1 MPYASSIQTINDAN
15 GTAYGFL
22 EVDGLL
28 WQCQWN
34 PQAQRWDRGTIVPG
48 AYGGE
53 KLQAL
58 LVDDLWPSDSNS
70 TNPPV
75 YAPGVVL
82 AYTLGEGESA
92 MVYATLGQWGS
103 DGQLSWSEP
112 LLLAESGSVV
122 EGIALA
128 ASGKGGFALVRQT
141 REATDSGATAAA
153 PTAPRKD
160 SELISQSFALSGDL
174 SSGYS
179 LADTTTTTG
188 TINSANPTQPISRAA
203 NSATSAAPALA
214 VGGNTQIS
222 RSALQLAPAA
232 SNSLQALDTLQS
244 LSGSLANAA
253 ATSGDI
259 WPSWKGKFFFGNPN
273 STNSIKWKL
282 GLVPGGVR
290 TEWRLKEREIPRHD
304 WYFLNKS
311 SLKELTKNN
320 EKTTSQAAAALARWE
335 ENNDENQDSR
345 LLSNL
350 HHWKKKQSDATD
362 KINQVQSL
370 TGAFREK
377 KENEWVIKGS
387 YGIDAYGQ
395 KSISN
400 TFGLQH
406 VWSTKGANGDINKA
420 IRAFNEFDSL
430 ATLTRTSKSSTFAS
444 NLTTKYSY
452 SNLIPSSDDFALKS
466 VSDSASFSLGGDYKR
481 SQRLETGGYVEFNA
495 GASVGA
501 VFKFKII
508 PTQKGSNM
516 PSWLRNLGYLGGGVG
531 VIQSELTRQTENFSG
546 IWKRNAPIDY
556 FVPEKPKATRGSIFN
571 TVVGG
576 ILTLAPPLSSIGE
589 DVSVDTLNVGFQGK
603 GQLGVRYLYK
613 GAFGVYVNANDS
625 LTKDA
630 FSTGGWQ
637 NSLNVIGGFA
647 FPLGVSIPLINL
659 SWTYPNPSKPKS
671 TNSSL
676 SLLPSAGTS
685 AGSDPDYSFSY
696 APAQGSTLL
705 PLSSSNTGVPVAG
718 STAQLQ
724 LLGLIAYG
732 AGAVMPAQA
741 TSSTPV
747 VLTNAGAALV
757 DGSYSGVPIMGVLLP
772 GSTPATLSFTVVKG
786 SIHAESL
793 RIDDPGPGG
802 GQYLQLPQTTSDS
815 GIYALIP
822 DVFSSGILPGPANA
836 ASSGLA
842 QLLRQLPVI
851 SVNSSSISGT
861 PLSIQS
867 IAAIQPLVP
876 VPAPTASNPSQIVPN
891 PSPSDNSLQSYS
903 DVPISLSGAHGISP
917 LNQVTATVSLSN
929 GVIVKVL
936 LDQPLM
942 FSYQGTPPPTS
953 LTLSLDLQAALGSDV
968 ANPSYTVTPQ
978 TLGLNNVVEDHSY
991 QTTRRYPA
999 NSGQGQPSSSPAQAV
1014 WLEDGINSEWQPTS
1028 AQAAWPVFN
1037 RVVVRATDGTLTYL
1051 NTSTTGSNGVVV
1063 QTTESPSDVTLQ
1075 ALYNDLTD
1083 PLRFG
1088 AIPNFSAASTPA
1100 VVSLAADATARFGG
1114 ASAVF
1119 WVEASV
1125 PVIAQVSSDG
1135 SENYQAFMQALYG
1148 QQRINYRLFDP
1159 KAESWTAPR
1168 TLDLYEPD
1176 HALIRHLR
1184 AFNVQVDGTTRTLL
1198 VWDETSLD
1206 SIQETPPL
1214 PQPFTGWISGSTLY
1228 LSGGSSALRIGDLIT
1243 GDGVEKGSLIT
1254 AILTPFDPTTGQAS
1268 YQISRNQSVGSSNA
1282 PAGLNATALL
1292 PPTVLK
1298 AGFINPNAQNLQ
1310 WNSLFSDGYGNSTI
1324 TTIPWDQAND
1334 IGIGIESLSVASH
1347 QSVDASGV
1355 VRDTAVLSWSEN
1367 VRTPYVQSVL
1377 NDAPL
1382 IYLQFAYLQP
1392 GSNDINIGST
1402 AAETTTGTY
1411 ASSSGLNFTIA
1422 SALPKSG
1429 ASAVQN
1435 VDGTGA
1441 LSTGTGSQNALTVL
1455 AFNSTPNSQLA
1466 STLLG
1471 QLTASIS
1478 GTTLTVTALNG
1489 ALEIGDLLTG
1499 PGLQPDTQIT
1509 EVIQAFD
1516 PISGSGTYGI
1526 NLNQNLSSTT
1536 LLALPNP
1543 APRGS
1548 GELGLAYSSLI
1559 GTINGTTLSVSQ
1571 LTGSLAVGDWIE
1583 GEGVSFGTTITAVQS
1598 FDPASGSGLYTLSQS
1613 QQSESLPA
1621 SALIATPSSSVPYTI
1636 EFWARLPA
1644 GSNAEHGA
1652 GLVAFGQPSEQAVGP
1667 AVAPSGWLMSASFS
1681 VQPITYQDAAAQGF
1695 EDAYNKLSSN
1705 SATAND
1711 PYGWAWSLDATGANT
1726 TTLGGNGGS
1735 NLYSNALNLSNLY
1748 SGQTLTGVDAFLSA
1762 YGLKAA
1768 DLVGVDGL
1776 LANTIALIP
1785 GTSMDFNN
1793 SLDPLS
1799 GLPVSNL
1806 NGVSIDTA
1814 SSQLNSGLVQV
1825 LDTNGTLSSDATTNS
1840 HLQAMFQALWNYQ
1853 QQYGEAK
1860 VGFTLDPAAAANPGS
1875 GFEQYGGYSLDFAI
1889 SAGPAISVNN
1899 LGQLVFDV
1907 ASDISLTSAAT
1918 NPSGGRQ
1925 SALPSDL
1932 RDGEWHHVV
1941 ATYLP
1946 DYRSYTINGVVTQVP
1961 INQGTASL
1969 YVDNQLVASR
1979 EGISDAFLATNINDT
1994 ALLLAGNAGG
2004 AIDQFALYN
2013 KALLPAPPL
2022 PVNASGAW
2030 PAPSQQEVLAVLKQ
2044 LGYPAT
2050 ADTPNPGAIQSAISE
2065 HWRSRD
2071 VNPNNALLATFSST
2085 FSPSSSGSL
2094 SGSWSE
2100 AAPLNPSPAPVAS
2113 TPSAS
2118 APSLQQDLL
2127 VAIKPGDWATNGNWF
2142 VGTNATSGTE
2152 FNPAGKQLK
2161 TITVTLT
2168 PSGSTTYTVTRT
2180 LSPGQVLMGG
2190 NSVTSLQ
2197 PRASTDNLNTTLLS
2211 ATPALNLLIARKD
2224 DDPLDSANSGDL
2236 DLSKSYSA
2244 SVTLTFADG
2253 PTVSNTSGSSQ
2264 QTSLHLSVNNA
2275 GAGLIGNINADAT
2288 SNSTVTNRSKALA
2301 TAAVI
2306 ETAPLQLKYIDS
2318 GVVLNS
2324 ASSQQAA
2331 NSPATSSPAPTFGQS
2346 MAYGWFQSGSSTPY
2360 SGWLAIAQPSSANA
2374 ISDPAG
2380 RAWIQ
2385 YTGDF
2390 TSSDPENKPHTA
2402 VSVTGKAPSTWLNAL
2417 ANSNFSPEAANRPL
2431 LNDAMNPAA
2440 YGGLL
2445 IQADPTLGW
2454 GQNFAQT
2461 MLVADING
2469 DGVLD
2474 LVISAPS
2481 ANSGGKVVIID
2492 GNWIKANLTNPGA
2505 NTTLNLANPDNAGPH
2520 VLVLSPGQRQSNYEE
2535 DASQSAF
2542 GWALAFDAVSKT
2554 LYIGA
2559 PNYSREVGTDRE
2571 SVPIGAVYHYESPST
2586 TFASGQQTLATPT
2599 VGIAGRT
2606 DTNDVGGPASSY
2618 WGAQLGASLAVSDTR
2633 QLAIGAPGVQASLLY
2648 SGTEAVNQLVAGK
2661 RNPSDPYGQGALV
2674 KVMLPTTNNDP
2685 DSREGVDV
2693 YVSSSDGTANT
2704 SLVDVISNNTS
2715 KKKSDLAQEESAYM
2729 QALKELQ
2736 AKTIAKANAVNNSA
2750 IQTAAVG
2757 SVYLIDITNG
2767 TPPPAGTLKP
2777 SNAQATFYG
2786 SNPWNVGG
2794 ATDFGASLAF
2804 GDTANSNAQN
2814 LLAIG
2819 APSTGGPGA
2828 VYLINTSLPFDQPST
2843 APTWITETN
2852 LGNKQ
2857 YLAYLT
2863 SGLTLY
2869 GAEDLDQFGAGLV
2882 NLGDSNSDG
2891 YDDLL
2896 IQAPNAS
2903 SGAGN
2908 GYVVFGSDQLIA
2920 TNTLNTGSNSSNGS
2934 LLGGHNPAVG
2944 SVQSGSIGQLSFAD
2958 GTPGRK
2964 ISILSEL
2971 GHGVA
2976 AATGLGSFSS
2986 GDVDANGNNDI
2997 LLGSGSNGQAYLT
3010 YGHSYLAAIDN
3021 LQLQKLAGNT
3031 GYLLDGLA
3039 STTQGSLR
3047 SIGDFNGDGY
3057 GDFFSIQPGTFLDT
3071 VRIELG
3077 ANTQE
3082 ILADYPYNYYSFQV
3096 ASGTEVLPAGDINGD
3111 GYSDIALF
3119 LQQNLSSVAGGN
3131 AGAGSTT
3138 GILYGRP
3145 SDQLPLG
3152 SGFGLLA
3159 PVDASSNPLA
3169 PLPTGPIS
3177 GALSTQAPAM
3187 LAMGSTIY
3195 SVWCDA
3201 LAGSTNLWFAQSR
3214 DGGTSWSSS
3223 TNLSAA
3229 LPALASG
3236 STPSLTLFS
3245 GKLHLGFRNGS
3256 GQLSLSSWDPTSGDP
3271 TLWSNPTL
3279 LSNGGTTPTS
3289 LLSPSL
3295 IPNGDALSVVWV
3307 DDTTRE
3313 LQGSTTTTPDL
3324 YSSSGSLGTASS
3336 WKAVSDGASP
3346 STPALANEG
3355 NTVYM
3360 AMRGENSQL
3369 YWNSS
3374 SDGGQSW
3381 RGWQELPSGMTSND
3395 APSLAI
3401 VNGSPYLTYLGV
3413 GNQELHITQLTNA
3426 ATNTWSTQT
3435 LVSNQSARNGLGAVA
3450 ISETVNG
3457 REGLA
3462 IYYVANNT
3470 IGTILRTWSSTPLN
3484 AGSWSGSQQLGVT
3497 STNTNGFTSSSPLAV
3512 AQFQGNTV
3520 LAYMG
3525 DASTTNTTAYIAT
3538 AGNTP
3543 SITGN
3548 WTTISTLNTGNQ
3560 YGIGLSSDPT
3570 GLLLNTS
3577 DTGSGQQAIYRLS
3590 PPAVSGS
3597 WSQTFYTSR
3606 ASISS
3611 SSPTA
3616 ALLSLPS
3623 NGNTPQLLL
3632 AAADQ
3637 ANAGAI
3643 DVSAFYPEALNSS
3656 WSSATPLLERLVA
3669 TDGSVSFQ
3677 PITASAAPSAT
3688 LINGSPVLAVNNGD
3702 RLNLYTGSGGKTF
3715 SLASSFSPFGGA
3727 DSGTTPAGL
3736 TTTDTGLALSYLNAP
3751 YSVSLQRLN
3760 FLQLD
3765 GTPVD
3770 GVVFNADGSIDTSK
3784 ANLQWQGLNLGLGT
3798 NLASVPLS
3806 VNGTLL
3812 LGSTS
3817 DNSNQVQLSAIPV
3830 LSNPGSTTWLNST
3843 VQLPDGQGGW
3853 TLQQQ
3858 AGGSNL
3864 SAVGDLTGDG
3874 NADLLVTAA
3883 ADQSGGNTFTGLRL
3897 ISGAATSSQILAAN
3911 DATASSQTVQVAA
3924 SFGSGFSTPV
3934 ASLSGTVGGVPQLT
3948 LTATDTTSGEPY
3960 SLSAGFNLADFSA
3973 SAGNLPSAQE
3983 VFSSTAAPTAVGP
3996 GLGLTFGDLSLSTS
4010 SSFGDLNADG
4020 YLDHLEGTPTTV
4032 YGANG
4037 LGWHVWSIRAAGDV
4051 NGNGTDDI
4059 LLSLVPPETVLNDA
4073 PQWIQPVL
4081 VDGAL
4086 FEVDRA
4092 TNSFSFSDMRRALN
4106 PEGVLQQKDLNST
4119 SSSQPWPLLQNWLQ
4133 PILAYEHPATNSPGA
4148 IDFSLSSTTTIGEA
4162 FPVNVAASVSGE
4174 NGLIYLLSNSSGTV
4188 SISQYDPSS
4197 RRVMWT
4203 KAVPTTPQPPD
4214 INSSTSDTNDVGPN
4228 SATIYNGRLYFV
4240 SIYRPNGINWSD
4252 GSKVML
4258 SSIDCTSLAQAE
4270 ASSQSSDWNQ
4280 QWTQEIIKFNE
4291 SDIKTKMSASLVNE
4305 GDRLGLYYVTEGA
4318 KSYFNLAYYYL
4329 QPQAG
4334 ASAKWTS
4341 GSDVPNGLVRANNG
4355 DYDNPSE
4362 FVQLYKDSGS
4372 WDYATQNIVAARFQ
4386 HKTYVAYVSQEG
4398 ATPQAYNVWV
4408 IERPEDPSKSGIK
4421 WNSSNRI
4428 QTRPW
4433 ELHLN
4438 GNETQL
4444 NLTAWKDYKQG
4455 YSNTYVFESRGIGE
4469 ALKQNNLIN
4478 PSSTSILTSS
4488 PSDLSGTALI
4498 GSQLTLIRRGGQ
4510 LQTLATPWSSV
4521 KKPSLAGYSIDG
4533 NIDTN
4538 GDGFMD
4544 MLVSDPSDAKQNV
4557 DNQYVLFGGDYLN
4570 IASQVGT
4577 PGDDVI
4583 VGTPLADVIYSIQ
4596 GADQVSSNGGADV
4609 IYTGAGD
4616 DAISIQDNTF
4626 IRIDAGSGFDALQ
4639 LEGLAHQSY
4648 DFRLNIPSPEYFA
4661 GTKLRDIELI
4671 SSFDYGA
4678 NTLSFDAAAVNAI
4691 NPDRVLFLT
4700 PDASDSIT
4708 LSTEFNR
4715 NASFDT
4721 SFGGTLWSAYAA
4733 APASAT
4739 PASGNPALVYVAVPT
4754 GQTFGWLSTNVSLTD
4769 TPAAAPASALR
4780 AAAAPAGTAASD
4792 PPTLLPTTSPIADT
4806 QVFGDGLTLLAYR
4819 TGPSTGM
4826 ARFAIERSDPSK
4838 RQVVLYA
4845 SSSANGSAKPGSYY
4859 TAVAGLLVFE
4869 PGQTSH
4875 EVTVAID
4882 SVAFARLGS
4891 GSLSLQVEELQDQGQ
4906 TSLHL
4911 LITPTAATAA
4921 AALQPVLSSFE
4932 LSAAE
4937 NGTSAILSFRADSTS
4952 GNPDSLQLTVSQ
4964 RDRADSDGSL
4974 NSQNLQIL
4982 DFGTPTTYP
4991 ISSIS
4996 DPVPLD
5002 NDGRKN
5008 NQVSTSLKLNFA
5020 PKNGEASVSVL
5031 GPAPVLE
5038 QTVQQ
5043 VGTDQIR
5050 FQHNGPLTSW
5060 RSDSGSGSVTFGLQA
5075 GTTSETLL
5083 TAASGGSVGSIDPA
5097 RALDNSP
5104 QAGWQGSEGL
5114 AVGSRSITTVA
5125 NVSAQAW
5132 TPTATRNGVALN
5144 LQDISINGNQVTA
5157 RFQGGVAVEFWQAS
5171 GTAPSLVPIAPA
5183 VEVKRL
5189 AGYNN
5194 TIGFYSVDSITGL
5207 VDGRSPGEAGYLQA
5221 ALARSEAEKLLLSAA
5236 ELPAFGQSATFN
5248 ALPLNSQKSY
5258 GVLVLQNGDRNT
5270 LFSSFSAANPGG
5282 ETQMVRLGS
5291 DPSSYVLGI
5300 EDLAVASGRSDRDFN
5315 DNILTIN
5322 GVSLGLF

>member
-70 TNPPV
+70 TNPHV

-82 AYTLGEGESA
+82 AYTLGEGEAA

-112 LLLAESGSVV
+112 LLLAENGSVV
-122 EGIALA
+122 EAIALA
-128 ASGKGGFALVRQT
+128 ASGKSGFALVRQT

-160 SELISQSFALSGDL
+160 SELISQSFALKGDL
-174 SSGYS
+174 ISGYS

-188 TINSANPTQPISRAA
+188 TISRAA

-244 LSGSLANAA
+244 PSGSLANTA
-253 ATSGDI
+253 ATSDGI

-282 GLVPGGVR
+282 GLVPGGIR
-290 TEWRLKEREIPRHD
+290 TEWSLGAEETPRND
-304 WYFLNKS
+304 WYVGNRE
-311 SLKELTKNN
+311 SLKKI
-320 EKTTSQAAAALARWE
+320 
-335 ENNDENQDSR
+335 
-345 LLSNL
+345 LS
-350 HHWKKKQSDATD
+350 
-362 KINQVQSL
+362 
-370 TGAFREK
+370 EK
-377 KENEWVIKGS
+377 KEDADSQVEFIEDRLAEAEKEKEQNPQEYNKLLRKLSEAKDNMRKADQELNHAKEMASLPINNNKKGWDRMLKGS
-387 YGIDAYGQ
+387 FGIDVFGQ

-400 TFGLQH
+400 TFGLQL
-406 VWSTKGANGDINKA
+406 VRSAKGGRGNMAEA
-420 IRAFNEFDSL
+420 IKAFNDLDAL
-430 ATLTRTSKSSTFAS
+430 AAWTRTNKSWTFAAS
-444 NLTTKYSY
+444 ATTKYSY
-452 SNLIPSSDDFALKS
+452 SSLFPASGDFELKS
-466 VSDSASFSLGGDYKR
+466 VSDSFSLSAGFDYKR
-481 SQRLETGGYVEFNA
+481 SQRFEGGGYFEFGGGISA
-495 GASVGA
+495 GVVGKL
-501 VFKFKII
+501 KFN
-508 PTQKGSNM
+508 PTQKDSPM
-516 PSWLRNLGYLGGGVG
+516 PSWLRDLGYAGGVYG
-531 VIQSELTRQTENFSG
+531 ASKSELTRQYKNIQRYS
-546 IWKRNAPIDY
+546 KRKDEIPDPGSNPS
-556 FVPEKPKATRGSIFN
+556 KATPWSKADAA
-571 TVVGG
+571 VG
-576 ILTLAPPLSSIGE
+576 LALSLAPPLSNIGE
-589 DVSVDTLNVGFQGK
+589 DVSVDTLNVGVQGK
-603 GQLGVRYLYK
+603 GKLGVRYLYK
-613 GAFGVYVNANDS
+613 GAAGVYINANDS
-625 LTKDA
+625 STWYPWQKDA
-630 FSTGGWQ
+630 FSTGSWQ
-637 NSLNVIGGFA
+637 NSLGVIAGVA
-647 FPLGVSIPLINL
+647 FPLGLNIPLFNL
-659 SWTYPNPSKPKS
+659 SWTLPNPSKPKS
-671 TNSSL
+671 TSSSL
-676 SLLPSAGTS
+676 SRLASVGTS
-685 AGSDPDYSFSY
+685 AGSDPDYPFSY

-718 STAQLQ
+718 STALLQ
-724 LLGLIAYG
+724 LLSFMAYG
-732 AGAVMPAQA
+732 AGAVAPAQA
-741 TSSTPV
+741 TQSTPL
-747 VLTNAGAALV
+747 VLTNGGTALV

-772 GSTPATLSFTVVKG
+772 GSTPATLSFTVVEG
-786 SIHAESL
+786 SIQASSL

-822 DVFSSGILPGPANA
+822 DVFSTGILPSPANA
-836 ASSGLA
+836 ASAALA
-842 QLLRQLPVI
+842 QLLQQLPLITVD
-851 SVNSSSISGT
+851 SSLRDS

-867 IAAIQPLVP
+867 IAAIQPLIP
-876 VPAPTASNPSQIVPN
+876 VPTVSNPSPITPN
-891 PSPSDNSLQSYS
+891 LSPSDNSLQSYS
-903 DVPISLSGAHGISP
+903 AVPISLSGADGLGR
-917 LNQVTATVSLSN
+917 LNQATATVSLSN

-936 LDQPLM
+936 LDQPLL
-942 FSYQGTPPPTS
+942 FSYPDSDPDSAPTS
-953 LTLSLDLQAALGSDV
+953 LTLSLDLQTALGNGVS
-968 ANPSYTVTPQ
+968 NPNYTVTPQ
-978 TLGLNNVVEDHSY
+978 SVGLNNVVEDHSY
-991 QTTRRYPA
+991 QANPEFPA
-999 NSGQGQPSSSPAQAV
+999 NSGQGQSTSANAQAV
-1014 WLEDGINSEWQPTS
+1014 WLEDGINSQWLPTP

-1037 RVVVRATDGTLTYL
+1037 RVVVQDSTGALTYL
-1051 NTSTTGSNGVVV
+1051 NASTTGSNGVVV
-1063 QTTESPSDVTLQ
+1063 QTTKRPSDVSLK
-1075 ALYNDLTD
+1075 ALYDDLTD
-1083 PLRFG
+1083 PVSFG
-1088 AIPNFSAASTPA
+1088 AVPNFSAASTPA
-1100 VVSLAADATARFGG
+1100 VVSLTHDASARFGG

-1148 QQRINYRLFDP
+1148 QQRINYRLYDP
-1159 KAESWTAPR
+1159 RANDWTAPN
-1168 TLDLYEPD
+1168 TLDLYAPD

-1184 AFNVQVDGTTRTLL
+1184 AFNVQVDGNTRTLL

-1206 SIQETPPL
+1206 SIKENPPL
-1214 PQPFTGWISGSTLY
+1214 PQPFTGWISGSSLY
-1228 LSGGSSALRIGDLIT
+1228 LSGGSSAIRIGDLIT

-1268 YQISRNQSVGSSNA
+1268 YRISRSQSVGSSSA
-1282 PAGLNATALL
+1282 PTGLNATALL

-1298 AGFINPNAQNLQ
+1298 AGFINPNANSVE
-1310 WNSLFSDGYGNSTI
+1310 WGSLFSDGHGNSSI
-1324 TTIPWDQAND
+1324 TTIPWDQTND
-1334 IGIGIESLSVASH
+1334 IGIGIESLSGAS
-1347 QSVDASGV
+1347 QQIVDASGV

-1377 NDAPL
+1377 NDEPL
-1382 IYLQFAYLQP
+1382 IYLQFANLQS
-1392 GSNDINIGST
+1392 GSSDINIGST

-1411 ASSSGLNFTIA
+1411 ASSSGLNFTVA

-1435 VDGTGA
+1435 VDGTGV

-1455 AFNSTPNSQLA
+1455 AINSTPNSQLA
-1466 STLLG
+1466 STPLG

-1543 APRGS
+1543 APSSS

-1644 GSNAEHGA
+1644 GANAEHGA

-1762 YGLKAA
+1762 YSLKAA

-1785 GTSMDFNN
+1785 GTSLDFNN
-1793 SLDPLS
+1793 SLDPVS

-1860 VGFTLDPAAAANPGS
+1860 VGFTLDPAAAAKPGG
-1875 GFEQYGGYSLDFAI
+1875 GFEQYGGYNLDFAI

-2100 AAPLNPSPAPVAS
+2100 AAPLNPSPAPVAT

-2142 VGTNATSGTE
+2142 VVGTNATSATD
-2152 FNPAGKQLK
+2152 FNPAGRQLK

-2168 PSGSTTYTVTRT
+2168 PRDGGASITRA
-2180 LSPGQVLMGG
+2180 LSPGQVLIGG
-2190 NSVTSLQ
+2190 NSLAALQ
-2197 PRASTDNLNTTLLS
+2197 PRASTDDPDGLHYTFLS
-2211 ATPALNLLIARKD
+2211 AAPALNLLISRNNNTPATSD
-2224 DDPLDSANSGDL
+2224 DL
-2236 DLSKSYSA
+2236 DLSTSYSA
-2244 SVTLTFADG
+2244 SVKLAFADV
-2253 PTVSNTSGSSQ
+2253 TVSNTSGSSQ
-2264 QTSLHLSVNNA
+2264 QTGLQLSVNNA
-2275 GAGLIGNINADAT
+2275 GAGLISSINADAT
-2288 SNSTVTNRSKALA
+2288 SSSNATNRSKALA

-2306 ETAPLQLKYIDS
+2306 ETAPLQLKNIDS

-2390 TSSDPENKPHTA
+2390 TSSDPGNKPHTA
-2402 VSVTGKAPSTWLNAL
+2402 VSDTAKAPSTWLNAL

-2454 GQNFAQT
+2454 SQNFAQT
-2461 MLVADING
+2461 LLVADING

-2520 VLVLSPGQRQSNYEE
+2520 VLVLSPGLRPENKEE

-2571 SVPIGAVYHYESPST
+2571 SVPIGAVYQYESPSA
-2586 TFASGQQTLATPT
+2586 TFPSGQQTLEPQT

-2685 DSREGVDV
+2685 DSREVVDV

-2736 AKTIAKANAVNNSA
+2736 TKTIAKANAVNNSA

-2757 SVYLIDITNG
+2757 SVYLVERG
-2767 TPPPAGTLKP
+2767 LEAGSSLQP
-2777 SNAQATFYG
+2777 SNAWATFYG
-2786 SNPWNVGG
+2786 ANPWNIGG
-2794 ATDFGASLAF
+2794 ASDFGASLAF
-2804 GDTANSNAQN
+2804 GDIANSNAQN

-2828 VYLINTSLPFDQPST
+2828 VYLINTSQPFDQPST
-2843 APTWITETN
+2843 ATAPTWITDTN

-2920 TNTLNTGSNSSNGS
+2920 TNTQNTGLNSSNGT
-2934 LLGGHNPAVG
+2934 LLGYNPAVG

-2958 GTPGRK
+2958 DTPGRK

-2976 AATGLGSFSS
+2976 AATGLGSFGP

-3021 LQLQKLAGNT
+3021 LQLQKLAGDT

-3057 GDFFSIQPGTFLDT
+3057 GDFFSIQLGTFLDT

-3077 ANTQE
+3077 ANTEE
-3082 ILADYPYNYYSFQV
+3082 ILAEYPYNYYSFQV
-3096 ASGTEVLPAGDINGD
+3096 APGTQVLPAGDLNGD

-3119 LQQNLSSVAGGN
+3119 LQQNLSTAAEGN
-3131 AGAGSTT
+3131 TGAGSTT

-3159 PVDASSNPLA
+3159 PVDAAITPLA
-3169 PLPTGPIS
+3169 PLPNQQIPA
-3177 GALSTQAPAM
+3177 ALTTQAPAM
-3187 LAMGSTIY
+3187 LAVGGTIY
-3195 SVWCDA
+3195 AVWCDE
-3201 LAGSTNLWFAQSR
+3201 LTYSRNLWFAQSR

-3223 TNLSAA
+3223 TNLTAG
-3229 LPALASG
+3229 LPNLASS
-3236 STPSLTLFS
+3236 STPSLALFND
-3245 GKLHLGFRNGS
+3245 KLYLGFRNGS

-3279 LSNGGTTPTS
+3279 LSNGGTTPRS

-3295 IPNGDALSVVWV
+3295 IANGDALSVVWV

-3324 YSSSGSLGTASS
+3324 ISSSGSLGTASA

-3346 STPALANEG
+3346 NTPALANEG

-3360 AMRGENSQL
+3360 AMRGENNQL

-3426 ATNTWSTQT
+3426 ATNTWSSQT
-3435 LVSNQSARNGLGAVA
+3435 VVSTQSARNGLGAVA

-3457 REGLA
+3457 SEGLA
-3462 IYYVANNT
+3462 IYYVANNST
-3470 IGTILRTWSSTPLN
+3470 GTILRTWSSTPLN

-3525 DASTTNTTAYIAT
+3525 DASTTNATAYIAT
-3538 AGNTP
+3538 AGSSP
-3543 SITGN
+3543 SSSSA
-3548 WTTISTLNTGNQ
+3548 WSTIGTRNTGNNL
-3560 YGIGLSSDPT
+3560 GIGLSSDPT

-3577 DTGSGQQAIYRLS
+3577 DTGSGQQAIYRLT

-3597 WSQTFYTSR
+3597 WSESFYTRR

-3611 SSPTA
+3611 NAPTA
-3616 ALLSLPS
+3616 SLLSLPS

-3632 AAADQ
+3632 VAADQ

-3656 WSSATPLLERLVA
+3656 WSSATTLRERLVA

-3688 LINGSPVLAVNNGD
+3688 LINGSPVLAVNNNGT
-3702 RLNLYTGSGGKTF
+3702 LNLYTGNGGKTF
-3715 SLASSFSPFGGA
+3715 SLASSFSLFGGF
-3727 DSGTTPAGL
+3727 DSDITPAGL
-3736 TTTDTGLALSYLNAP
+3736 TTTDTGLALSYLSAP

-3770 GVVFNADGSIDTSK
+3770 GVVFNADGSIDTSN

-3798 NLASVPLS
+3798 NLATVPLS

-3817 DNSNQVQLSAIPV
+3817 DNSNQVQLKAIPV

-3843 VQLPDGQGGW
+3843 VQLPDGNGGW

-3858 AGGSNL
+3858 AGGSSL
-3864 SAVGDLTGDG
+3864 SAVGDISGDG

-3883 ADQSGGNTFTGLRL
+3883 AVQAGGSTYTGLRL
-3897 ISGAATSSQILAAN
+3897 MSGAATSSQILAAN

-3948 LTATDTTSGEPY
+3948 LTATDTTSGQAY
-3960 SLSAGFNLADFSA
+3960 SLSAGFNLAGFSA
-3973 SAGNLPSAQE
+3973 SAGNLPSALE
-3983 VFSSTAAPTAVGP
+3983 VFSSAAAPVAEGP
-3996 GLGLTFGDLSLSTS
+3996 GLRLGFGDLSLSTS

-4073 PQWIQPVL
+4073 SQWIQPVL

-4086 FEVDRA
+4086 FDVDKT
-4092 TNSFSFSDMRRALN
+4092 TNSFSFSDMRWALN
-4106 PEGVLQQKDLNST
+4106 PDGNLLVQDLNST

-4133 PILAYEHPATNSPGA
+4133 PILAYEHPATNSSGA
-4148 IDFSLSSTTTIGEA
+4148 IDFSLSSTPTIGEA
-4162 FPVNVAASVSGE
+4162 FPEQVVASVSGE
-4174 NGLIYLLSNSSGTV
+4174 NGLIYLLSNSSGTI

-4197 RRVMWT
+4197 RRVLWT
-4203 KAVPTTPQPPD
+4203 KTVPTPSSVSLST
-4214 INSSTSDTNDVGPN
+4214 NSTTYKAGIN
-4228 SATIYNGRLYFV
+4228 SATLYNGRLYFV
-4240 SIYRPNGINWSD
+4240 STTYPSSLTATNMW
-4252 GSKVML
+4252 L
-4258 SSIDCTSLAQAE
+4258 SSIDCTSLAQAG
-4270 ASSQSSDWNQ
+4270 ASSNGPDWNQ
-4280 QWTQEIIKFNE
+4280 QWTQEIIQPSGSNLQTRL
-4291 SDIKTKMSASLVNE
+4291 IPSLVNE
-4305 GDRLGLYYVTEGA
+4305 GDRLGLYYVTEE
-4318 KSYFNLAYYYL
+4318 STLQDTYFNLAYYYL
-4329 QPQAG
+4329 QPQQG
-4334 ASAKWTS
+4334 PSATWTS
-4341 GSDVPNGLVRANNG
+4341 GTDVSNGLVRANNG
-4355 DYDNPSE
+4355 DYDNPAE
-4362 FVQLYKDSGS
+4362 YVQLYHGRNSNLN
-4372 WDYATQNIVAARFQ
+4372 TRNIVAARFQ
-4386 HKTYVAYVSQEG
+4386 QKTYVAYVSN
-4398 ATPQAYNVWV
+4398 ANDPYIDNIWV
-4408 IERPEDPSKSGIK
+4408 IERPEDPNTSGSI

-4428 QTRPW
+4428 QTNPQT
-4433 ELHLN
+4433 LHLN
-4438 GNETQL
+4438 ANETQL
-4444 NLTAWKDYKQG
+4444 ILTAWNDYPGG
-4455 YSNTYVFESRGIGE
+4455 YSNTYVFESDGIGV
-4469 ALKQNNLIN
+4469 AKTNNTLVN
-4478 PSSTSILTSS
+4478 PSSTSISTSN
-4488 PSDLSGTALI
+4488 PNLSSTALI
-4498 GSQLTLIRRGGQ
+4498 GSQLTLIRSNGQ

-4521 KKPSLAGYSIDG
+4521 KQPSLAGYSIDG

-4544 MLVSDPSDAKQNV
+4544 MLVSDPSDPGQSV

-4577 PGDDVI
+4577 PGDDVM

-4616 DAISIQDNTF
+4616 DSVSIQDNSF
-4626 IRIDAGSGFDALQ
+4626 VRIDAGSGFDQLLLQ
-4639 LEGLAHQSY
+4639 GTANQSY
-4648 DFRLNIPSPEYFA
+4648 DFRLNAASPEYFA

-4671 SSFDYGA
+4671 SSLDYGA
-4678 NTLSFDAAAVNAI
+4678 NKLYFDAAAVNAI
-4691 NPDRVLFLT
+4691 NADRVLFVV
-4700 PDASDSIT
+4700 PDATDSIA
-4708 LSTEFNR
+4708 LSTEFSR
-4715 NASFDT
+4715 NPAFDT
-4721 SFGGTLWSAYAA
+4721 SYGGTLWSAYAA
-4733 APASAT
+4733 APAGAT
-4739 PASGNPALVYVAVPT
+4739 PADSNPALLYVSTPI
-4754 GQTFGWLSTNVSLTD
+4754 GQTADWVSSHVSTTA
-4769 TPAAAPASALR
+4769 TAPAASLR
-4780 AAAAPAGTAASD
+4780 AAAAAPADPLAS
-4792 PPTLLPTTSPIADT
+4792 LPTASPIAGS
-4806 QVFGDGLTLLAYR
+4806 QPFGNGLTLLAYR
-4819 TGPSTGM
+4819 EAPGSN
-4826 ARFAIERSDPSK
+4826 AVRFAIERSDTRK
-4838 RQVVLYA
+4838 RQTVLYA
-4845 SSSANGSAKPGSYY
+4845 SSSQNSSAELGRHYD
-4859 TAVAGLLVFE
+4859 AVAGLLAFE
-4869 PGQTSH
+4869 IGEQRK
-4875 EVTVAID
+4875 VITVPID
-4882 SVAFARLGS
+4882 AAAFAALRRGRV
-4891 GSLSLQVEELQDQGQ
+4891 SLSVEELPDLGQ
-4906 TSLHL
+4906 RELHL
-4911 LITPTAATAA
+4911 LFSPAA
-4921 AALQPVLSSFE
+4921 APDGAVPVLSGFDFSVDP
-4932 LSAAE
+4932 SSKVAQ
-4937 NGTSAILSFRADSTS
+4937 LSFRADVNNGSGSPNTLRFHVGQRSSADAAAPPTERLSTLAVLDAVVS
-4952 GNPDSLQLTVSQ
+4952 DSSVPPAYDSDPAAYALDTDQHQNAQVRSQLTLDLMAQ
-4964 RDRADSDGSL
+4964 GSDPALFLSGPAMRWSSPASITGGGSL
-4974 NSQNLQIL
+4974 SF
-4982 DFGTPTTYP
+4982 D
-4991 ISSIS
+4991 
-4996 DPVPLD
+4996 
-5002 NDGRKN
+5002 
-5008 NQVSTSLKLNFA
+5008 
-5020 PKNGEASVSVL
+5020 
-5031 GPAPVLE
+5031 
-5038 QTVQQ
+5038 QTV
-5043 VGTDQIR
+5043 D
-5050 FQHNGPLTSW
+5050 LSAW
-5060 RSDSGSGSVTFGLQA
+5060 RSDQGSGAVSFALVSGDRRVSLLQN
-5075 GTTSETLL
+5075 
-5083 TAASGGSVGSIDPA
+5083 ASGGRAGAITPDA
-5097 RALDNSP
+5097 ALDQGIS
-5104 QAGWQGSEGL
+5104 GWRSTEGK
-5114 AVGSRSITTVA
+5114 AVGS
-5125 NVSAQAW
+5125 QAALSNLNLTGSTW
-5132 TPTATRNGVALN
+5132 TPTASRDGQQLA
-5144 LQDISINGNQVTA
+5144 LQDLQVDGNWINA
-5157 RFQGGVAVEFWQAS
+5157 LFEGGVSLQLFLDAITS
-5171 GTAPSLVPIAPA
+5171 APTPTPVRPQVDIQ
-5183 VEVKRL
+5183 RL
-5189 AGYNN
+5189 AGQDNG
-5194 TIGFYSVDSITGL
+5194 IGFYAVDSITGA
-5207 VDGRSPGEAGYLQA
+5207 VDGLNPTDIGYLQA
-5221 ALARSEAEKLLLSAA
+5221 ALLRSEAADLLLEAS
-5236 ELPAFGQSATFN
+5236 ELPAFGQERSYREL
-5248 ALPLNSQKSY
+5248 ALDPNRQY
-5258 GVLVLQNGDRNT
+5258 GVLLLVDGSREQ
-5270 LFSSFSAANPGG
+5270 LFSSFAAANPGG
-5282 ETQMVRLGS
+5282 APQMMSLGS
-5291 DPSSYVLGI
+5291 DSNGMVLGI
-5300 EDLAVASGRSDRDFN
+5300 EDLSVIGGRSDRDYN
-5315 DNILTIN
+5315 DLI
-5322 GVSLGLF
+5322 VKLGSVNVALL